1 MVDRLFLDANVLFS
15 AAWRADSG
23 LLRLWSLDGAILVT
37 SEYALEEARRNLEGP
52 EREGRL
58 DDLLASLEVVGE
70 ASREAW
76 LPGSLDLAEKDR
88 PILAAA
94 IASRSTHL
102 VTGDLRHFGHL
113 MGTAVG
119 GVRILRPADY
129 LRSEGS

>member
-1 MVDRLFLDANVLFS
+1 MDRLFLDANVLFS

-23 LLRLWSLDGAILVT
+23 LLRLWSTDEATLVT
-37 SEYALEEARRNLEGP
+37 SGYALEEARRNLEDP
-52 EREGRL
+52 KRERRL
-58 DDLLASLEVVGE
+58 DDLLGSLEVVGE
-70 ASREAW
+70 ASPQAW

-113 MGTAVG
+113 TGQVVG
-119 GVRILRPADY
+119 GVRILRPADH
-129 LRSEGS
+129 LRSESS